1 MSSVF
6 KAYELIVLPTMPVIT
21 LAGSEE
27 NSMGR
32 GGLDQPGRRRLF
44 EVKPGGTDDPD
55 SFPGVLNVVR
65 PRSWVFE
72 NVEGFAKL
80 DKKAKLCPLAVF
92 MKAIASILNSDGEPY
107 YPYVHLFSL
116 EPKPWSDIHRAR
128 TAPLPSICMLAQG
141 FLGPPSFVFV

>member
-1 MSSVF
+1 MGWVQCL

-55 SFPGVLNVVR
+55 EGDEPLMMGEAPPEDTPADTPLVIEPTEDDVEEFLASHTLTGEQAALLELFQSGTGDPEAAWASLVDSLTDSFALHMIEQFN
-65 PRSWVFE
+65 
-72 NVEGFAKL
+72 
-80 DKKAKLCPLAVF
+80 
-92 MKAIASILNSDGEPY
+92 PY
-107 YPYVHLFSL
+107 
-116 EPKPWSDIHRAR
+116 
-128 TAPLPSICMLAQG
+128 
-141 FLGPPSFVFV
+141 